1 LSETGSPIA
10 PGSIIAGKYRVERVL
25 GQGGMGVVVAA
36 HHLELD
42 ERFAL
47 KFLLP
52 ESAGHGEV
60 VARFVREG
68 RAAVKIRSEHVAR
81 IFDVGKLENGLP
93 YMAMEYLEGTD
104 LSGLVAERGALPVP
118 TAVDYVLQACEAVA
132 EAHALGMVHR
142 DLKPANLFLVH
153 RVDGSPCIKVLDFG
167 ISKLAPTSTTGAAA
181 MTRTSAMMGS
191 PLYMSPEQMAS
202 ARDVDARS
210 DIWALGVI
218 LYELVSGQPPFAG
231 DTLPQVCAMILQSE
245 PPPLSRTLP
254 QAPAGFEAVLQRCLA
269 KSPNGRFANIA
280 ELAASLVPF
289 GTPQARTSAER
300 ITRVMSGRGQGPASR
315 ASIPDSVVGAVS
327 RPLAPT
333 AIEPPPVH
341 AISNQTHGS
350 WGATGGVSRTRS
362 ARPLL
367 LIASVAALVVVLIGV
382 ATVLKLRADA
392 SPRAE
397 SSAPAASTNAAAAA
411 AAAPPGTTA
420 ERPQPTVT
428 PTVIASAP
436 SPRADVPATTDGG
449 VAPARARSDAPRANT
464 RKPLAKPPERPRPR
478 SRPSPGGADLFED
491 RK

>member
-1 LSETGSPIA
+1 MTEAGSPIA

-36 HHLELD
+36 HHIELD

-52 ESAGHGEV
+52 DSAAHGEV
-60 VARFVREG
+60 VGRFIREG

-104 LSGLVAERGALPVP
+104 LSGLIAERGALPVP
-118 TAVDYVLQACEAVA
+118 VAVDFVLQACEAVA

-167 ISKLAPTSTTGAAA
+167 ISKVASSATTGNAA
-181 MTRTSAMMGS
+181 MTRTSAIMGS

-202 ARDVDARS
+202 ARDVDARA

-218 LYELVSGQPPFAG
+218 LYELASGQPPFAG

-245 PPPLSRTLP
+245 PPPLSTILP
-254 QAPAGFEAVLQRCLA
+254 HAPPGFEAVLKRCLA
-269 KSPNGRFANIA
+269 KSPQARYANIA

-289 GTPQARTSAER
+289 GTAQARTSADR
-300 ITRVMSGRGQGPASR
+300 IARVLSSRGQGPASR
-315 ASIPDSVVGAVS
+315 ASIPDSAVGAAS
-327 RPLAPT
+327 GRMAPT
-333 AIEPPPVH
+333 AIEPPPASAV
-341 AISNQTHGS
+341 SNQTHGS
-350 WGATGGVSRTRS
+350 WGTTGGAVSRSRTGRS
-362 ARPLL
+362 PILIVSAVGVVLALVAVAAVMKLRGSDADVTARPE
-367 LIASVAALVVVLIGV
+367 
-382 ATVLKLRADA
+382 T
-392 SPRAE
+392 
-397 SSAPAASTNAAAAA
+397 SAPAAAAVDPNP
-411 AAAPPGTTA
+411 APVPA
-420 ERPQPTVT
+420 PSAQRPQPTVT
-428 PTVIASAP
+428 PTVVGTAPPPAASVVAP
-436 SPRADVPATTDGG
+436 VDAG
-449 VAPARARSDAPRANT
+449 VAATRVRGP
-464 RKPLAKPPERPRPR
+464 RKPPAKPPEKPRPR
-478 SRPSPGGADLFED
+478 TRPSQGGADLFED

>member
-1 LSETGSPIA
+1 LSEAGSPVA

-42 ERFAL
+42 ERFAM

-167 ISKLAPTSTTGAAA
+167 ISKIAPTSTTGAAA

-202 ARDVDARS
+202 ARDVDARA

-245 PPPLSRTLP
+245 PAPLSRALP
-254 QAPAGFEAVLQRCLA
+254 QAPAGFEAVVQRCLA
-269 KSPNGRFANIA
+269 KSPNARFANIA

-289 GTPQARTSAER
+289 GTAQARTSADR
-300 ITRVMSGRGQGPASR
+300 ITRVLSGRGQPPPSR
-315 ASIPDSVVGAVS
+315 ASIPDSAVGSVS
-327 RPLAPT
+327 APLAPT

-341 AISNQTHGS
+341 ALSNQTHGS
-350 WGATGGVSRTRS
+350 WGTTGAVSRSRGP
-362 ARPLL
+362 RPLL
-367 LIASVAALVVVLIGV
+367 LIASVAAVVVLLIGV
-382 ATVLKLRADA
+382 AMVLKLRRDTA
-392 SPRAE
+392 PRAE
-397 SSAPAASTNAAAAA
+397 SSSAPLVESAAPAA
-411 AAAPPGTTA
+411 APAIPP
-420 ERPQPTVT
+420 EPPQPSVT
-428 PTVIASAP
+428 PTVTAS
-436 SPRADVPATTDGG
+436 VPVPPAQ
-449 VAPARARSDAPRANT
+449 VAPADAGAAAARPRADAPRAGT
-464 RKPLAKPPERPRPR
+464 RKPPTKPPERTRPR
-478 SRPSPGGADLFED
+478 SRPSQGGADLFED